1 MGIQRASPNDVM
13 ELVCDVSGTSMQVAA
28 VLVLQ
33 TRSPFELAAVRS
45 AIADRVMAVPRLRQ
59 CLLDAPFACGR
70 PVWIDDPGFD
80 ISNHVTSAEC
90 AAPGDEPALLE
101 VVAQR
106 ITERLPPG
114 RPLWSATLITGLAD
128 GHAALTVVFHHVLAD
143 GIGGLAVLAQLV
155 DGITIRP
162 DPGFPRQPPR
172 GLDLFLDAA
181 RSRLRAVGR
190 LPAGMGRLRAAVR
203 ELGGSHGA
211 RAARCSLNRPI
222 GTSRGLGV
230 ARVDLAAVRA
240 AAHAQGGTV
249 NDVILTAVTG
259 ALRTVLAGRG
269 ERVDRLVVSIP
280 VSARRD
286 ATATELGNEV
296 GVIPVEVPTT
306 GLPSQRLADTAA
318 ITRQR
323 KTAARGSSAALIGP
337 VFRVLAR
344 AGVFG
349 WFVDRQRLINTFLS
363 NLRGPEQRLSFLG
376 APVVEVI
383 PVGAISG
390 NVTVAFAALS
400 YAGRLTVTVIADP
413 DRCPDLQDVA
423 QALQRELLIVTGGDA
438 PHHRPQPPD
447 DRRLWPSP
455 DPSVNPDTTASTDT
469 TINVAPT

>member
-33 TRSPFELAAVRS
+33 TRSPVELAAVRS

-155 DGITIRP
+155 DGITIPP
-162 DPGFPRQPPR
+162 DPAFPRQPPR
-172 GLDLFLDAA
+172 GRDLFLDAA
-181 RSRLRAVGR
+181 RSRLRTVGR
-190 LPAGMGRLRAAVR
+190 LPAGIGRLRAAVH

-269 ERVDRLVVSIP
+269 ERIDRLVVSIP
-280 VSARRD
+280 VSARRT
-286 ATATELGNEV
+286 ATATELGNQV

-306 GLPSQRLADTAA
+306 GLPTQRLAATAA
-318 ITRQR
+318 ITRHR
-323 KTAARGSSAALIGP
+323 KTVARGSSAMLIGP

-344 AGVFG
+344 AGMFG

-376 APVVEVI
+376 APVIEVI

-400 YAGRLTVTVIADP
+400 YAGALTVTVIADP
-413 DRCPDLQDVA
+413 DRCPDLQCVA
-423 QALQRELLIVTGGDA
+423 EALQRELRIVTGGDG
-438 PHHRPQPPD
+438 PHPSHHD
-447 DRRLWPSP
+447 DRRSWPSP
-455 DPSVNPDTTASTDT
+455 DPSVNPDAAISVVLT
-469 TINVAPT
+469 